1 MTKQILPNELAEI
14 VTGLLIK
21 PELLGELDSR
31 EAHQSFMLDIGR
43 VIADH
48 CGGRVNG
55 ITDGDVAKPYLS
67 DIECTPTLHIE
78 PDDRLPSTERNVWS
92 NYHVEAW
99 ADEGQETILDRA
111 IRNSDRAALQSLPLD
126 DGTEAGSGRP
136 GLSDWFHAPSWLQGH
151 HRHPGQFP
159 GTV

>member
-31 EAHQSFMLDIGR
+31 EAHQAFMLDIGR

-111 IRNSDRAALQSLPLD
+111 IRNSDRGARRIRKKSYAKVFRASVRAETSRLPVCGSAARRNRRL
-126 DGTEAGSGRP
+126 G
-136 GLSDWFHAPSWLQGH
+136 
-151 HRHPGQFP
+151 
-159 GTV
+159 

>member
-31 EAHQSFMLDIGR
+31 EAHQAFMLDIGR

-55 ITDGDVAKPYLS
+55 ITDGDVAQPYLS

-99 ADEGQETILDRA
+99 ADEDRKLSSTGRSETLTE
-111 IRNSDRAALQSLPLD
+111 LPCKLCLLWPHKRICRC
-126 DGTEAGSGRP
+126 SCY
-136 GLSDWFHAPSWLQGH
+136 
-151 HRHPGQFP
+151 
-159 GTV
+159 

>member
-1 MTKQILPNELAEI
+1 MFAGKKSAQIREILISESAWEEMTCLFAP
-14 VTGLLIK
+14 
-21 PELLGELDSR
+21 S
-31 EAHQSFMLDIGR
+31 IGR

-111 IRNSDRAALQSLPLD
+111 IRNSDRAALQSLLIV
-126 DGTEAGSGRP
+126 A
-136 GLSDWFHAPSWLQGH
+136 AQK
-151 HRHPGQFP
+151 
-159 GTV
+159 

>member
-31 EAHQSFMLDIGR
+31 EAHQAFMLDIGR

-55 ITDGDVAKPYLS
+55 ITDGDVAKPYGRC
-67 DIECTPTLHIE
+67 EQV
-78 PDDRLPSTERNVWS
+78 PDMRSSYSSGAHPR
-92 NYHVEAW
+92 
-99 ADEGQETILDRA
+99 
-111 IRNSDRAALQSLPLD
+111 
-126 DGTEAGSGRP
+126 GTS
-136 GLSDWFHAPSWLQGH
+136 
-151 HRHPGQFP
+151 
-159 GTV
+159 